1 MNNKDPDQ
9 RVHSFSLTV
18 ILALHPVS
26 YTSISG
32 DTLRGKGE
40 VTLTKFSSIKG
51 NNTKINDPIWTV
63 FKFIRDFI
71 HIYLICVQKDPIKPV
86 QFILKTKS
94 NRDFFSNQENVTL
107 GIMIRSG

>member
-71 HIYLICVQKDPIKPV
+71 HIYLICVQKDPIKV
-86 QFILKTKS
+86 ILMTKS
-94 NRDFFSNQENVTL
+94 KRDFFSNQGNVTL
-107 GIMIRSG
+107 GIMIRSC